1 MPAIPEKGWM
11 NVSLFVALSGRRKCR
26 SQTSDNN
33 MGRWKSRGSKSQ
45 RREDQKKEDQRRER
59 VRRKKMHVREN
70 VEKSQ
75 FTVFFRWFVAPEGR
89 KVGSLK
95 KRVRSHLARW
105 EMKNCTP
112 LWREAHFQIKMYET
126 HHSRTTLKV
135 DTSKKCTPL
144 WREAHFQVK
153 GAKKWLVR
161 RAFGRSDVA
170 SRGRR
175 CGLCT
180 LSKVSKTCG
189 FCSNFDHNHHYTPL
203 HYSYN
208 YITLHYTNYITL
220 HYATLHYTTLISI
233 TTTTTTTTTLH

>member
-11 NVSLFVALSGRRKCR
+11 NLSLFVALSGRRKCR

-45 RREDQKKEDQRRER
+45 RREEQKKEDQRRER
-59 VRRKKMHVREN
+59 VRRKEMHVREN

-105 EMKNCTP
+105 EMKKCTP
-112 LWREAHFQIKMYET
+112 LWRAAHFQIKMYET
-126 HHSRTTLKV
+126 HHVS
-135 DTSKKCTPL
+135 D
-144 WREAHFQVK
+144 HFRNLTCQK
-153 GAKKWLVR
+153 SARHCGAKHIFSSQRCKKWRVR

-189 FCSNFDHNHHYTPL
+189 FCSNVDQNHHYTPL
-203 HYSYN
+203 HS
-208 YITLHYTNYITL
+208 TTATT
-220 HYATLHYTTLISI
+220 TLHYTTLI
-233 TTTTTTTTTLH
+233 TLHYTTLHSTTLH